1 MGILFYFTL
10 LTVFLLFIAFLKN
23 YQSVDTPIPHW
34 YIIVHSVE
42 ILLYLFYFATRK
54 YIRFKRSCSLL
65 LLFILHD
72 IFLVSIMLLIS
83 SMEKFL
89 YISLTLFYYTFFF
102 SVIVVKKTR
111 EGEEDPIHRSELPR
125 KTFFEMTELNHT

>member
-1 MGILFYFTL
+1 MGILFVFTL

-34 YIIVHSVE
+34 YMIVHSVE

-54 YIRFKRSCSLL
+54 YIRFKRSCSIL

-72 IFLVSIMLLIS
+72 IFLVSVMLLIS
-83 SMEKFL
+83 SVEKFL
-89 YISLTLFYYTFFF
+89 YISLTLFYYAFFF
-102 SVIVVKKTR
+102 GVIIVKRTR
-111 EGEEDPIHRSELPR
+111 EGEEDPIQRSELPR

>member
-1 MGILFYFTL
+1 MGILFVFTL
-10 LTVFLLFIAFLKN
+10 ITCFLLFIAMLKN
-23 YQSVDTPIPHW
+23 YQSVDTPIPYW
-34 YIIVHSVE
+34 YMIVHSVE

-72 IFLVSIMLLIS
+72 IFLVSVILLIS
-83 SMEKFL
+83 SMKKFL

-102 SVIVVKKTR
+102 GIIIVKKTR
-111 EGEEDPIHRSELPR
+111 EGEEDPIHRAELPR
-125 KTFFEMTELNHT
+125 KTFFEITELNNI